1 MRRIRFTLLVGLLLS
16 SFACAQVPRE
26 SVELSVTV
34 GRDLA
39 EVHRAHRELAVRYFD
54 QIKGDI
60 DAFVD
65 EVYRPYTI
73 ENSMRQFG
81 LIDRIVAAQAPGA
94 KVDALSV
101 MELYVTMVSEEI
113 EAYRQEL
120 LDPIEAYERE
130 VLTGIDD
137 AYQKLQ
143 NANAIVTGHLAS
155 IRKVHD
161 AQEELLEKAG
171 MENLRGRFVE
181 ETVYLS
187 ERVADLVEKGR
198 KADEKAGE
206 LEETIRRLKEL
217 VKTIQP

>member
-1 MRRIRFTLLVGLLLS
+1 MRKARFAALVGFLLL
-16 SFACAQVPRE
+16 SFACAQVPKE

-60 DAFVD
+60 NAFVD
-65 EVYRPYTI
+65 EVYRPHTI
-73 ENSMRQFG
+73 KHSMRRFD
-81 LIDRIVAAQAPGA
+81 LIDRVVAARAPGA

-113 EAYRQEL
+113 EAYRREL

-161 AQEELLEKAG
+161 AQEEILRSAG
-171 MENLRGRFVE
+171 MEDLRGRFVE
-181 ETVYLS
+181 ETVSLS
-187 ERVADLVEKGR
+187 ERVDDLVEKGR
-198 KADEKAGE
+198 KAEERAED
-206 LEETIRRLKEL
+206 LEETIQKLRAL
-217 VKTIQP
+217 VKTIP

>member
-1 MRRIRFTLLVGLLLS
+1 MRKARFAALIGFLLL

-39 EVHRAHRELAVRYFD
+39 EVHRAHRELAARYFD
-54 QIKGDI
+54 RIKGDI

-73 ENSMRQFG
+73 KNSMRRFG
-81 LIDRIVAAQAPGA
+81 LIDRVVAAQAPGA
-94 KVDALSV
+94 EVDALSV

-137 AYQKLQ
+137 AYRKLQ

-161 AQEELLEKAG
+161 AQEEILEHAG
-171 MENLRGRFVE
+171 VRDLKGRFVE
-181 ETVYLS
+181 GTVFLS

-198 KADEKAGE
+198 KAEDKTGE
-206 LEETIRRLKEL
+206 LEETIQKLKGL
-217 VKTIQP
+217 VKTIP